1 MGKEI
6 EPIVDIASLAKGQ
19 VDLTD
24 PAQAHTVSQA
34 IQKLG
39 YCRETMA
46 VLNQKLTGEP
56 FADIRNNMQRQV
68 ED

>member
-1 MGKEI
+1 MGREI
-6 EPIVDIASLAKGQ
+6 EPVADIASLVKGQ

-24 PAQAHTVSQA
+24 PAQAHTVAQA
-34 IQKLG
+34 IQELG

-56 FADIRNNMQRQV
+56 FSVIRNSMQRQV